1 MKIKILLPVLAMF
14 IGFSSCV
21 SQEDTISSKE
31 TNPSKIEV
39 ANNMVTTADYTVPIQ
54 EGYTTTVSYKG
65 MLLARTSTPMT
76 IKVPKEA
83 VSRGD
88 DNIDIQYAKGVELV
102 PFTNLWQTVLFED
115 SKNGDDDYN
124 DLVFHTNYQTKGNNL
139 TVGIQPI
146 ALGSTKVI
154 KLGFIWSN
162 GGASGEVIVCGNC
175 RTDLFP
181 STSGELKGFINTRNY
196 DCHYDIFAREINV
209 KLVDAEKSV
218 NVEWFIE
225 VDKNIRIYAVNQSKN
240 PCIGANNTPYGFA
253 LTSVNSNGSNPVATT
268 GDTKEWKAIVPQKP
282 ADLKTWA
289 YMPEQKKVPAD
300 AMDFKDY
307 KSWVP
312 IAGFNFICK
321 KGETCSNEINGQQG
335 LTIFVEGTLQ
345 LRSYYGA
352 NATIIVLPGG
362 TLTLGSPTTLLDITI
377 LNYGNLNLKGSVIG
391 KGAIVKTT
399 NDLVDNSVRVDPN
412 GTLYVEKGLNVD
424 KKLEV
429 YYGGKVYAE
438 SISMENGSLN
448 CEGTLVCESTI
459 NAGSLNMTKGNLFAS
474 SLYSQGDIY
483 LTTKSKLTIFDG
495 LSCKNYKSDSESMAY
510 IGCMLSCEQNVVVD
524 GSTLSV
530 KGQLYA
536 NTFKLNNAVLNMMS
550 GGIAQGASFTINS
563 LPRTRLNVLGKEMA
577 AILFLDFFS
586 DTSDWSQTF
595 VGNWG
600 LNATTINS
608 KYDAWSS
615 ITLENNVTTNWR
627 KIIIPKSDC
636 CTGYQPPI
644 TEDNGAAWF
653 AYPTEIININTC
665 YNFDKWIKG
674 DFDFEK
680 KPGAKVF
687 DINNDKPAI
696 GKQIKIYAM

>member
-1 MKIKILLPVLAMF
+1 
-14 IGFSSCV
+14 
-21 SQEDTISSKE
+21 
-31 TNPSKIEV
+31 
-39 ANNMVTTADYTVPIQ
+39 
-54 EGYTTTVSYKG
+54 
-65 MLLARTSTPMT
+65 
-76 IKVPKEA
+76 
-83 VSRGD
+83 
-88 DNIDIQYAKGVELV
+88 
-102 PFTNLWQTVLFED
+102 
-115 SKNGDDDYN
+115 
-124 DLVFHTNYQTKGNNL
+124 
-139 TVGIQPI
+139 
-146 ALGSTKVI
+146 
-154 KLGFIWSN
+154 
-162 GGASGEVIVCGNC
+162 
-175 RTDLFP
+175 
-181 STSGELKGFINTRNY
+181 
-196 DCHYDIFAREINV
+196 
-209 KLVDAEKSV
+209 
-218 NVEWFIE
+218 
-225 VDKNIRIYAVNQSKN
+225 
-240 PCIGANNTPYGFA
+240 
-253 LTSVNSNGSNPVATT
+253 
-268 GDTKEWKAIVPQKP
+268 
-282 ADLKTWA
+282 
-289 YMPEQKKVPAD
+289 
-300 AMDFKDY
+300 
-307 KSWVP
+307 
-312 IAGFNFICK
+312 
-321 KGETCSNEINGQQG
+321 
-335 LTIFVEGTLQ
+335 
-345 LRSYYGA
+345 
-352 NATIIVLPGG
+352 
-362 TLTLGSPTTLLDITI
+362 DITI